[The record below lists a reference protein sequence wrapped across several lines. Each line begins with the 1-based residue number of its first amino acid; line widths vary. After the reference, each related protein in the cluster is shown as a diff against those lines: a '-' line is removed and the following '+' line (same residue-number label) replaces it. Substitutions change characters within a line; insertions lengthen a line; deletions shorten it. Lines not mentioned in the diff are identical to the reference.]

1 MSGPFAEPPPRRR
14 LSIAHLMLWT
24 LGCALALGFY
34 RSIELE
40 QQRPDDRFSLILQY
54 FGLPYCI
61 PAGARVG
68 AVFLFGWMT
77 WRGDKSFPTQPG
89 HWLLLIEGTSI
100 LLTWLGQ
107 AVAFLAV
114 GDQARNISY
123 SSAAEVPSCIVSA
136 ILYAVALQKLSG

>member
-1 MSGPFAEPPPRRR
+1 
-14 LSIAHLMLWT
+14 
-24 LGCALALGFY
+24 
-34 RSIELE
+34 
-40 QQRPDDRFSLILQY
+40 
-54 FGLPYCI
+54 
-61 PAGARVG
+61 
-68 AVFLFGWMT
+68 
-77 WRGDKSFPTQPG
+77 TQPG

-136 ILYAVALQKLSG
+136 ILYAVALQKLSGESRLWKATLWLLLLEYIFAAFVLGATALSILSASDFLSLWKVEYTCSPAILLGGLPIVAFGDPRRRQTDFLHWTGVAA